1 MRRTLLAV
9 AAGALL
15 LPAAAQAHVSIH
27 PNTVPAGSNPTLEVR
42 VPTEQDTASTV
53 KVDMQVPPGFVDAS
67 TQVPAGWK
75 VSVRHTKLAKPVKT
89 DDGTVTE
96 QVSEII
102 WTAPRGGGIPP
113 ESFQQFPVLTAIPED
128 DSGRTLTFKVIQTYS
143 NGQTTRWIEPAS
155 SEEHPAPTVNVTAK
169 GGALQDVAGT
179 EAGPGP
185 AKSIAAPAPAK
196 AASTRKGASKG
207 LGLAALIVGIVALLV
222 ALAGVA
228 LVRRPRGAGA

>member
-1 MRRTLLAV
+1 MRRAV
-9 AAGALL
+9 IAAAAGSLL

-27 PNTVPAGSNPTLEVR
+27 PNTLPAGSNPTLEVR
-42 VPTEQDTASTV
+42 IPNEQDNARTV
-53 KVDMQVPPGFVDAS
+53 KVDMQVPPGFVDAT
-67 TQVPAGWK
+67 TQLPAGWK

-102 WTAPRGGGIPP
+102 WTASGGGGIPP
-113 ESFQQFPVLTAIPED
+113 ESFQQFPVLTAIPD
-128 DSGRTLTFKVIQTYS
+128 ADAGKTLTFKVLQTYS
-143 NGQTTRWIEPAS
+143 NGQTTRWIEPAG

-185 AKSIAAPAPAK
+185 AKSAAAATPAK
-196 AASTRKGASKG
+196 TASTTKGASKG
-207 LGLAALIVGIVALLV
+207 LGIAALIVGIVALLV